1 MSVTRRN
8 TYAIAPLN
16 GEQLPIAYDTLEDAQ
31 AAACA
36 LTGKPGAVF
45 TITTI
50 HTVVSTTP
58 HNYVVPEAPPTV
70 AAALTESEER
80 QPEAE
85 PPRRRSWRDQAKAE
99 SETPTE

>member
-1 MSVTRRN
+1 MSVTRTN
-8 TYAIAPLN
+8 TYAIAPLH
-16 GEQLPIAYDTLEDAQ
+16 GQQLPIAYDSLADAQ
-31 AAACA
+31 AACA
-36 LTGKPGAVF
+36 QTGKPGAVF

-70 AAALTESEER
+70 AAALTESHEP